1 MKKILQLSPM
11 HNLSSKNNKF
21 YGINLINYKKN
32 NKLTMSIFK
41 ENYLKNHKKARR
53 LEAKLGVFLIKYLNQ
68 IHGKRYS
75 KKIWYIYIGYWLRR
89 YSNIIVNRFC
99 LLNYYQHFFDEVILF
114 KNDKFF
120 FYVND
125 SIDFNYLSSNSLWNS
140 ALIGKIAPYINIKKK
155 INYHYASVNFEHYN
169 NIKKNETFVT
179 KTLKFIDTLLAFLS
193 SKKDNLMFFSKI
205 NKLSMLKIYFYCKQ
219 IPRFLITP
227 VYKMSKCNFLLRN
240 KLSQKYF
247 IKDHK
252 DKTFQCANNLLF
264 DCLPISYLEDFNKI
278 EKITNKLNWPKF
290 PKKIITDC
298 EFDTN
303 EIFKLKVLQNKI
315 FNKSKYYIMQHGNN
329 YGTSIH
335 TIDNPEEYVANKFF
349 NWGLKNKKKNIVKFF
364 NHSTYKN
371 KKTLKNSIFLYLD
384 HKPNFDLPWNN
395 FDDWQ
400 EYLNCQE
407 KFISHLSEDIKKN
420 LYVKFNNFSSTS
432 NKDMQKKLNLKKYK
446 IKIYKNK
453 KELLPEI
460 SIFGYDGTGFFE
472 KLNLGMPT
480 IAFWDINKAKIK
492 DIAKKD
498 FKKLEE
504 SNLIFKNPIKA
515 AEFLNSNY
523 HDIHIWWSKKKIQ
536 NRIKVFTKK
545 YSRRTLNIDKKIACK
560 LK

>member
-1 MKKILQLSPM
+1 M
-11 HNLSSKNNKF
+11 
-21 YGINLINYKKN
+21 
-32 NKLTMSIFK
+32 
-41 ENYLKNHKKARR
+41 
-53 LEAKLGVFLIKYLNQ
+53 
-68 IHGKRYS
+68 
-75 KKIWYIYIGYWLRR
+75 
-89 YSNIIVNRFC
+89 
-99 LLNYYQHFFDEVILF
+99 
-114 KNDKFF
+114 
-120 FYVND
+120 
-125 SIDFNYLSSNSLWNS
+125 
-140 ALIGKIAPYINIKKK
+140 
-155 INYHYASVNFEHYN
+155 
-169 NIKKNETFVT
+169 
-179 KTLKFIDTLLAFLS
+179 
-193 SKKDNLMFFSKI
+193 
-205 NKLSMLKIYFYCKQ
+205 
-219 IPRFLITP
+219 
-227 VYKMSKCNFLLRN
+227 
-240 KLSQKYF
+240 
-247 IKDHK
+247 
-252 DKTFQCANNLLF
+252 
-264 DCLPISYLEDFNKI
+264 
-278 EKITNKLNWPKF
+278 
-290 PKKIITDC
+290 
-298 EFDTN
+298 
-303 EIFKLKVLQNKI
+303 
-315 FNKSKYYIMQHGNN
+315 
-329 YGTSIH
+329 
-335 TIDNPEEYVANKFF
+335 
-349 NWGLKNKKKNIVKFF
+349 
-364 NHSTYKN
+364 KN